1 MRAGLITFFL
11 VLTAILAGIT
21 AQWPPAGFAFLLVGP
36 LAMLGLRHLPL
47 DELSARAV
55 FVITASLAVTS
66 VAGLAALWPPGAY
79 GALVVAPIV
88 GLGIVDM
95 IQREHA
101 IRRNF
106 PVVGN
111 LRYFAEGL
119 RPGVQQYYIENN
131 TDGRPFPREERSLIY
146 QRAKGLRDTIPFGTE
161 RDVYAVGYEWI
172 NHSLVP
178 KPAAHPAPRVL
189 IGNGACTHPYSASLL
204 NISAMSYG
212 SLSSNAIEALNRGA
226 LDGGFAHN
234 TGEGGI
240 SQAHLQGGDLIWQ
253 VGTGYFG
260 CRTAEGGFDREQ
272 FRAQASL
279 ASVRMIELK
288 LSQGAKPGHGGIL
301 PAAKVTAEIA
311 EIRGVPVGR
320 SVISPPAHRAFSTP
334 VGLLEF
340 LTELRELAGG
350 KPVGFKLCIGKRR
363 EFLAIC
369 KAMAETGLHPDFI
382 TIDGGEGGTGAA
394 PVEFSNT
401 LGCPLT
407 EGLVF
412 AHSAI
417 TGVGYR
423 DRVKLLASGKVAS
436 GFGLVRLMS
445 LGTDACYSARAMMMA
460 VGCIQARQC
469 NTNGCPTGVA
479 TQDPSLTVGLVVDEK
494 APRVARFH
502 QETVDAALDL
512 VGAAGL
518 ESPEELRPW
527 HVLRRTEA
535 NVVQHY
541 GNLFDFLEPGEL
553 LQPIPPPDYARAW
566 HAAQA
571 NSFDAASI

>member
-11 VLTAILAGIT
+11 VLIAALGAIT
-21 AQWPPAGFAFLLVGP
+21 AQWPPAGFAFLLVAP
-36 LAMLGLRHLPL
+36 LAMLGVRHLPKG
-47 DELSARAV
+47 ELSVRAI
-55 FVITASLAVTS
+55 FVITASLAVT
-66 VAGLAALWPPGAY
+66 VIAGLSALWPPAAWA
-79 GALVVAPIV
+79 ALVVAPVV

-95 IQREHA
+95 LQREQA

-111 LRYFAEGL
+111 LRYLAEGL
-119 RPGVQQYYIENN
+119 RPGVQQYYIETN

-172 NHSLVP
+172 NHSMVP
-178 KPAAHPAPRVL
+178 KPPVHPAPRVS
-189 IGNGACTHPYSASLL
+189 IGTGVCARPYSASLL
-204 NISAMSYG
+204 NISAMSFG
-212 SLSSNAIEALNRGA
+212 SLSANAVHALNRGA
-226 LDGGFAHN
+226 HDGGFAHN
-234 TGEGGI
+234 TGEGGV
-240 SQAHLQGGDLIWQ
+240 SPAHLQGGDLIWQ

-260 CRTAEGGFDREQ
+260 CRTEDGAFDPEC
-272 FRAQASL
+272 FRDQA
-279 ASVRMIELK
+279 AHDAVRLIELK

-301 PAAKVTAEIA
+301 PAAKVTPEIA
-311 EIRGVPVGR
+311 AIRGVKAGK
-320 SVISPPAHRAFSTP
+320 SVISPPAHSAFTTP
-334 VGLLEF
+334 IGLLEF
-340 LTELRELAGG
+340 LDAMRHLSGG

-382 TIDGGEGGTGAA
+382 AIDGGEGGTGAA

-412 AHSAI
+412 AHNAI
-417 TGVGYR
+417 MGVGFR
-423 DRVKLLASGKVAS
+423 DRVKLIATGKIAS

-445 LGTDACYSARAMMMA
+445 LGADVCYSARAMMMA

-469 NTNGCPTGVA
+469 NTNACPTGVA
-479 TQDPSLTVGLVVDEK
+479 TQDPSLTVGLAVEDK

-502 QETVDAALDL
+502 AETVEAALDL

-518 ESPEELRPW
+518 ASPLELRPW
-527 HVLRRTEA
+527 HVRRRTEA
-535 NVVQHY
+535 NVVRHY
-541 GNLFDFLEPGEL
+541 GELYDFLEPGEL
-553 LQPIPPPDYARAW
+553 LQPNPPSDYARAW
-566 HAAQA
+566 NAAQA
-571 NSFDAASI
+571 GSFDPLQP